1 MYIEYLKE
9 KNCPKISNA
18 APYKT
23 PHCIIGTLFPSM
35 LTFPMKPIVS
45 SVRYLRNYY
54 NYSLIRLIPQN

>member
-18 APYKT
+18 APDKT
-23 PHCIIGTLFPSM
+23 PHRIIGTLFPSM
-35 LTFPMKPIVS
+35 LTFPMKSSVS
-45 SVRYLRNYY
+45 SVCYLHNCY

>member
-23 PHCIIGTLFPSM
+23 PHRIIGTLFPSM
-35 LTFPMKPIVS
+35 LTFPMKS
-45 SVRYLRNYY
+45 SLSDVCYLHNYY
-54 NYSLIRLIPQN
+54 IYSLISLIPQN